1 MVLAHNTTVFSSSRR
16 SWFARFVV
24 LVLPMCVPLFLSA
37 AQKPWKGQII
47 AYIFPKDRIIG
58 SDEVSPGKITRI
70 NYAFANVRN
79 GQIVEGFAH
88 DAENFAVLNSLKHE
102 NPSLTVLVSV
112 GGWTWSGDFSD
123 VALTKQ
129 SRAVFIESAVNFVER
144 YQLDGLDIDW
154 EYPGMAGD
162 NHRFRAEDKQ
172 NYTLLLKELRWR
184 FNREGKRLGRHLVT
198 SIATGASTDFL
209 DHTQMAKVQAYVD
222 TVNLMSYDYYVPSWD
237 KTTGHHAP
245 LFANPWDPKAISVEH
260 TVREY
265 EIAGVPARKLVLGVP
280 FYGKS
285 WGEVADKDHG
295 LFQPG
300 KEVPGAYLP
309 YGALAAL
316 QSEGYTRYWDAE
328 ASAPYL
334 YSPTAHIFVSYDDP
348 QSLAL
353 KCRYVLEHRLAGVMF
368 WEYSG
373 DPTGQLLDTIDG
385 GLRGS
390 ATATRVVR

>member
-1 MVLAHNTTVFSSSRR
+1 
-16 SWFARFVV
+16 
-24 LVLPMCVPLFLSA
+24 
-37 AQKPWKGQII
+37 
-47 AYIFPKDRIIG
+47 
-58 SDEVSPGKITRI
+58 
-70 NYAFANVRN
+70 
-79 GQIVEGFAH
+79 
-88 DAENFAVLNSLKHE
+88 
-102 NPSLTVLVSV
+102 
-112 GGWTWSGDFSD
+112 
-123 VALTKQ
+123 
-129 SRAVFIESAVNFVER
+129 
-144 YQLDGLDIDW
+144 
-154 EYPGMAGD
+154 
-162 NHRFRAEDKQ
+162 
-172 NYTLLLKELRWR
+172 LKELRWR